1 MVSKAFVFGLALLLL
16 PAFVPAA
23 EDKPSPYLTDEEHT
37 ELLKLLDESR
47 DMLME
52 RITQLTD
59 EQWTFKQNPDRWSVG
74 ECVEHIV
81 RSEAA
86 LLDYAQNAMEGGPDD
101 AWAEKTEGK
110 TELLR
115 RVMPNRNP
123 GGAGGAQAPM
133 EIRPTEKWSRAK
145 AIEEFYKIRGKVVA
159 YCETIDKPIKGYTSE
174 HPFPVFGWLS
184 AHDWLIYVPL
194 HTIRHT
200 KQIIE
205 VQEDADYPGK

>member
-1 MVSKAFVFGLALLLL
+1 MKSKRFGLGLALALI
-16 PAFVPAA
+16 PAVVAAA
-23 EDKPSPYLTDEEHT
+23 EDKPGAYLTAEEHQ

-47 DMLME
+47 DLLMS
-52 RITQLTD
+52 RITGLSD
-59 EQWTFKQNPDRWSVG
+59 EQWNFKPNADRWSVA

-81 RSEAA
+81 RSERA
-86 LLDYAQNAMEGGPDD
+86 LLEYAQGAMEAGPDEE
-101 AWAEKTEGK
+101 WAEKVKGK

-133 EIRPTEKWSRAK
+133 EIRPTDNWSRAK
-145 AIEEFYKIRGKVVA
+145 AIQEFYTMRGEVVA
-159 YCETIDKPIKGYTSE
+159 YCETIEKPIKEYTKE

-194 HTIRHT
+194 HTIRHSR
-200 KQIIE
+200 QLIE
-205 VQEDADYPGK
+205 VQEDPNYPKE